1 MGTAID
7 GTWAERPHNTSVG
20 WLVGYLFSPGI
31 EAELSM
37 DYAVRVTL
45 DEIPRAG
52 R

>member
-1 MGTAID
+1 MEHGLNGHI
-7 GTWAERPHNTSVG
+7 NTSVG
-20 WLVGYLFSPGI
+20 WLVGWLVTCFPGDQ
-31 EAELSM
+31 AELSM